1 MNIMTIHTKIC
12 GIKTPE
18 ALNACVKVG
27 VRFVG
32 FVFYPHSPRY
42 VNIGTAREL
51 ALMLPTGVRS
61 VALFVDPTNEQ
72 LEQVLGHVQVDMI
85 QLHGGESPS
94 RLSEIKARYAIP
106 IIKAFPVREA
116 IDIDKCSAYKDAD
129 WYLFDTKPI
138 DSNIKGGSGQSFDWS
153 LLNER
158 EFDKK
163 WFLSGG
169 LTTNNVSRALSMLSP
184 DALDVS
190 SGVESIRGVKDLDK
204 IRAFINCVNG
214 V

>member
-1 MNIMTIHTKIC
+1 MTTQTKIC

-18 ALNACVKVG
+18 VLNAAIDAG
-27 VRFVG
+27 ARFIG
-32 FVFYPHSPRY
+32 FVFYPPSPRH
-42 VNIGTAREL
+42 VSIDTAKEL

-61 VALFVDPTNEQ
+61 VALFVDPTDEQ
-72 LEQVLGHVQVDMI
+72 LEQVLGHVQIDMI
-85 QLHGGESPS
+85 QLHGEESPS
-94 RLSEIKARYAIP
+94 RLSEIKAKYAMP

-116 IDIDKCSAYKDAD
+116 KDIDKCTLYKDAD
-129 WYLFDTKPI
+129 WYLFDAKPT
-138 DSNIKGGSGQSFDWS
+138 DRTVKGGSGQSFDWS

-169 LTTNNVSRALSMLSP
+169 LTPNNVGDALSMLSP
-184 DALDVS
+184 YAVDVS
-190 SGVESIRGVKDLDK
+190 SGVESERGIKDLNK
-204 IRAFINCVNG
+204 IRAFISGVNG